1 MMMRCLLPHR
11 KLRLQAW
18 IALTPIWAAA
28 PLLHAQD
35 AARELAGPAAVNS
48 QLAADETDKTGF
60 LGVDLQNEFDAWKTG
75 VKERTGLAFGIDY
88 TSLGL
93 AATESLGTSTAA
105 SGVFRGYGNWELFNR
120 GKKNSGTLVF
130 KFEHRHAYTDVAPGV
145 FADQLGYVGGTSA
158 GFSDQGFRA
167 TQLFWN
173 QLFGGGRGAF
183 NIGFLDTSDYVDVY
197 PLASPWTRFTNN
209 AFLNGSGAIG
219 GIPDGALGAVV
230 AGFLTDHLY
239 LGGLIADANGDATNL
254 GDGFDSLFNEFE
266 TFKSLEFGWA
276 SNREDMILKNAHVTL
291 WQVDERSRAGTP
303 DGWGISASITTST
316 DSGFMPFLRGGW
328 ADDGDS
334 LYEASVSTGFGFTWG
349 PGDSVLGVG
358 LNWNRPNPSIYGTNL
373 GDQYSLEL
381 FQLLQLTQGI
391 ALTPSVQVI
400 RNPALNPTEDWS
412 TFFGLRLRAAL

>member
-1 MMMRCLLPHR
+1 MIFFFITCR
-11 KLRLQAW
+11 KMSLRAMVAF
-18 IALTPIWAAA
+18 ALIWATA

-35 AARELAGPAAVNS
+35 SARDLAGPAAVSS
-48 QLAADETDKTGF
+48 QLAADEIDKPDL
-60 LGVDLQNEFDAWKTG
+60 LGVDLQNDIDAWKTG
-75 VKERTGLAFGIDY
+75 VKERTGLTFGIDY

-93 AATESLGTSTAA
+93 VATDSIGASTAA

-120 GKKNSGTLVF
+120 GKKNNGSLVF
-130 KFEHRHAYTDVAPGV
+130 KFEHRHAYTDLAPGA
-145 FADQLGYVGGTSA
+145 FADELGYAGVTSVG
-158 GFSDQGFRA
+158 FNDQGFRA
-167 TQLFWN
+167 THLFWS
-173 QLFGGGRGAF
+173 QLFGGGRGAL

-209 AFLNGSGAIG
+209 AFLNGSGAMG

-254 GDGFDSLFNEFE
+254 GDGFDSLVNDFE
-266 TFKSLEFGWA
+266 TFKSLELGWA
-276 SNREDMILKNAHVTL
+276 SSREEVILNNAHVTL

-303 DGWGISASITTST
+303 DGWGISASITTSA
-316 DSGFMPFLRGGW
+316 DSGFTQFLRAGW

-334 LYEASVSTGFGFTWG
+334 PYEASLSTGFDFTWN
-349 PGDSVLGVG
+349 PGHSVFGVG
-358 LNWNRPNPSIYGTNL
+358 LNWNRPNPSVYGTNL

-381 FQLLQLTQGI
+381 FQHLQLTQEI

-400 RNPALNPTEDWS
+400 RNPALNPTDDWS